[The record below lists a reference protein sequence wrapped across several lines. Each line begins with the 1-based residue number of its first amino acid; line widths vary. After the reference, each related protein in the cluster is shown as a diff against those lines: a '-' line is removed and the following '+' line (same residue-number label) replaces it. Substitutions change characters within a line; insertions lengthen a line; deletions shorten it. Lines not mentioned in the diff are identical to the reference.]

1 MIAIITLNLM
11 VYVHRITM
19 TIKVGC
25 FNHLFLLYT
34 HICFDFKVQI
44 PKSKK
49 TGRILKFF
57 HYIEC
62 GLSIH
67 NWNLSFQINIIK
79 LVLRLYNYEIW
90 LKSYFVS

>member
-19 TIKVGC
+19 TIKIGC
-25 FNHLFLLYT
+25 VNHLFLLYT
-34 HICFDFKVQI
+34 HFCFDFKVQI
-44 PKSKK
+44 SKSEK

-67 NWNLSFQINIIK
+67 NWNLSFQITIIK
-79 LVLRLYNYEIW
+79 LVSRLYAIKISLYA
-90 LKSYFVS
+90 